1 MNYAFNISYAK
12 SRIQAYRSLPMPN
25 FNISQ
30 SFSIPKDFSVD
41 VSYNYYSMNTGN
53 IRVSDMQ
60 SLNLSFSKRFP
71 KQNIHLIL
79 SYADVA
85 NLGSKAKI
93 SFGDTQT
100 IYAKG
105 KNSGINF
112 TARYNFGQELGSK
125 VKKDTNVSSRL

>member
-1 MNYAFNISYAK
+1 
-12 SRIQAYRSLPMPN
+12 MPN

-60 SLNLSFSKRFP
+60 SLNLSLSKRFP

-79 SYADVA
+79 AYNDVA
-85 NLGSKAKI
+85 GLGSKFKI
-93 SFGDTQT
+93 GIGEAQT
-100 IYAKG
+100 LNYQNY
-105 KNSGINF
+105 NSQIIF

-125 VKKDTNVSSRL
+125 VKTDNKVSSRLGGGSML